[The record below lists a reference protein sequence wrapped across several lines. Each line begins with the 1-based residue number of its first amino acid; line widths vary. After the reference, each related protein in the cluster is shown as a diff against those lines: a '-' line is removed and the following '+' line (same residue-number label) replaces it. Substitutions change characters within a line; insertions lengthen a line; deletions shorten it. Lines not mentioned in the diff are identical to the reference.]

1 MGARLYYRPREGQ
14 EIVTLH
20 ESQIDARAPVEVRVR
35 PHCHCRAGGY
45 DISVPAK
52 SIVPPD
58 EFSGFAPRAL
68 TWLRDLAANNRREWF
83 EAHRDTYEIEL
94 RTPLRALVEEL
105 DVRLAERVPEI
116 VGDPKRSIFRI
127 YRDVRFSRDKSPY
140 KTHVSCWFFHR
151 RSSKSVGSSSPD
163 GGAAGFYFH
172 LEPRA
177 SMVAGGMW
185 MPPRPSL
192 NRIRE
197 RIETDQAGFE
207 RVLAS
212 APFKRYYKNLSEE
225 AMLTRLPRGYAD
237 GHPAWRWLRYQSFTA
252 STPLTA
258 RDATSRDL
266 PDLIMD
272 RFDAIA
278 PLVRW
283 LNSALGYPPA
293 TRR

>member
-1 MGARLYYRPREGQ
+1 MRDYTAVSPKVKRLSPGNAPK
-14 EIVTLH
+14 
-20 ESQIDARAPVEVRVR
+20 IDAAARRGGRAR
-35 PHCHCRAGGY
+35 PLGRGGSVGY
-45 DISVPAK
+45 DISVP
-52 SIVPPD
+52 STPVSQPE
-58 EFSGFAPRAL
+58 EFPGFAPRAL

-83 EAHRDTYEIEL
+83 EAQRDVYEREL
-94 RTPLRALVEEL
+94 RIPLRALVEEL

-116 VGDPKRSIFRI
+116 MGDPKRSVFRI
-127 YRDVRFSRDKSPY
+127 HRDVRFSRDKSPY

-177 SMVAGGMW
+177 SIVAGGMW

-197 RIETDQAGFE
+197 RLETDQAGFE
-207 RVLAS
+207 RAIAGV
-212 APFKRYYKNLSEE
+212 PFKRLYQRLSEE
-225 AMLTRLPRGYAD
+225 AMLTRLPRGYAE

-258 RDATSRDL
+258 REVTSRSL
-266 PDLIMD
+266 PDLITD
-272 RFDAIA
+272 RFVALT

-283 LNSALGYPPA
+283 LNTALGYAPA